1 MSPIFQVAKKWSTI
15 AEPRGSEDQS
25 EVNPMSSPF
34 NEIRDGFQLTPKT
47 FHVPSDTS
55 RLDPA
60 AKRKTTICNLF
71 ANHRLPIRDVMRI
84 LDESYANVVRALI
97 EGGIVH
103 ERRNNRQE
111 TVDVERRQSLL
122 RSQ

>member
-1 MSPIFQVAKKWSTI
+1 
-15 AEPRGSEDQS
+15 
-25 EVNPMSSPF
+25 MSSPF
-34 NEIRDGFQLTPKT
+34 NEMRDGFQLTPKT

-55 RLDPA
+55 LLDA
-60 AKRKTTICNLF
+60 ATKRRTTICNLF

-84 LDESYANVVRALI
+84 LDESYANVVRSLI

-103 ERRNNRQE
+103 ERRTNRQE
-111 TVDVERRQSLL
+111 TVQVERRHSFL